1 MNDSKV
7 RWPRGGFE
15 DRLEAELVTVVT
27 QRAAAMQGHQRRP
40 ALSRP
45 VLPRPALHRQS
56 PGRLPVWAGLAA
68 GTAAVGAAA
77 ALAGPALTHQAGT
90 PAAPRAGASAGLSAG
105 LSTAAGSAHVHTAAF
120 TLDSYTD
127 GTIHVTW
134 DKRQY
139 FQDHAGLEQALRA
152 AGFPVLIKEGIFCQ
166 GPGGTGSLDPSGD
179 GPGVDQVMK
188 GVRQANGAVTLVFTP
203 SAMPAGDELF
213 IGYLTP
219 SQLAVTHGN
228 PGSVERLVPINGPL
242 TCTTQAPPPHYG

>member
-27 QRAAAMQGHQRRP
+27 QRAAAMQVHQRRP
-40 ALSRP
+40 ASS
-45 VLPRPALHRQS
+45 RPALHRQS

-77 ALAGPALTHQAGT
+77 ALAVPALTHQAGT
-90 PAAPRAGASAGLSAG
+90 PAAPGAGASAGLSAG

-139 FQDHAGLEQALRA
+139 FQDPAGLERALRA

-166 GPGGTGSLDPSGD
+166 GPGPGSLSSSGD
-179 GPGVDQVMK
+179 GPGVGQVMK